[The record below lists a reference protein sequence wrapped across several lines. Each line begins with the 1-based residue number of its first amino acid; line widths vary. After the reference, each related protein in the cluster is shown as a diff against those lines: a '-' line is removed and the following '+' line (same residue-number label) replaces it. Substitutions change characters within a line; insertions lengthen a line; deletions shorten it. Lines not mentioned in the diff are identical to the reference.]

1 MHRRTGAN
9 LLQLDTELKKTIIN
23 LKKEKIGVEASIM
36 ADEGEA
42 NLNASFVEVDRPQQ
56 R

>member
-9 LLQLDTELKKTIIN
+9 LLQLDTKLKKTIIN
-23 LKKEKIGVEASIM
+23 LKKEKTRAEASIM

-42 NLNASFVEVDRPQQ
+42 NINASVVEVDRPQQ